1 MWLTKDQTVI
11 ILHGEK
17 DGYITTVDKKRD
29 LIENFEYSELK
40 TKVHLP
46 NGDYIP
52 TLEEYLD
59 LCRGKLRVNIELKG
73 EKLELLDKVLP
84 IVQKTKMLGLF
95 LILSFYH

>member
-29 LIENFEYSELK
+29 LIENFEYNELK
-40 TKVHLP
+40 TKVQLP

-73 EKLELLDKVLP
+73 ERLERLAKVLP
-84 IVQKTKMLGLF
+84 IVQKTKMLGW
-95 LILSFYH
+95 